1 MWPFGRKKKEAG
13 DIPYC
18 AAVIVAAG
26 SATRMQGIDKAMAP
40 LGLEPVIVH
49 AVRPFQWSK
58 RVREIVV
65 VTREDLIVP
74 IGQALQDAGMD
85 KVTMVVA
92 GGASRA
98 ESVIIGLD
106 TASITPVLQTAPR
119 SLPCRPRR
127 YLIGT
132 CCAVRCKRRGRI
144 RQR

>member
-74 IGQALQDAGMD
+74 
-85 KVTMVVA
+85 
-92 GGASRA
+92 
-98 ESVIIGLD
+98 LD
-106 TASITPVLQTAPR
+106 R
-119 SLPCRPRR
+119 RCRMREWTR
-127 YLIGT
+127 
-132 CCAVRCKRRGRI
+132 
-144 RQR
+144 